1 MNKAL
6 RYIFW
11 GYLLIFSRLHVM
23 IDLLMDPIGYYLI
36 YAGCSRLVDAF
47 PKAKK
52 AMTVG
57 LIGMLISVP
66 SVFVNLS
73 DTTLPVGWS
82 IYGTLLSG
90 LKLVIAYYL
99 FNVLFDAVNMVGN
112 QTLQHRTKTT
122 YKFYI
127 SIHLFTLAIL
137 SFSMNVAGDGW
148 VVLLLISTISALIMD
163 ILFLLLI
170 GAIRRVSPKDHRIN
184 YSIEHI
190 VD

>member
-6 RYIFW
+6 RYMFW
-11 GYLLIFSRLHVM
+11 GYLLIFFRLHIM
-23 IDLLMDPIGYYLI
+23 IDLLIDPLGYYLI

-52 AMTVG
+52 AMIVG
-57 LIGMLISVP
+57 LIGMFISVP

-73 DTTLPVGWS
+73 DTALPIGWS
-82 IYGTLLSG
+82 MYGNLLLV
-90 LKLVIAYYL
+90 LKFVIAYYL
-99 FNVLFDAVNMVGN
+99 FNVLIDAAKMVGN
-112 QTLQHRTKTT
+112 QALQNRADTT
-122 YKFYI
+122 YKFYV
-127 SIHLFTLAIL
+127 SIHLFTLALL

-148 VVLLLISTISALIMD
+148 IVLSLLSTIGVLLMD

-184 YSIEHI
+184 YSI
-190 VD
+190 

>member
-11 GYLLIFSRLHVM
+11 GYFLIFFRLHVM
-23 IDLLMDPIGYYLI
+23 IDLLMDPLGYYLI

-47 PKAKK
+47 PKAKR
-52 AMTVG
+52 AMIVG

-82 IYGTLLSG
+82 IYGTLLSA

-99 FNVLFDAVNMVGN
+99 FNVLSDVAKMVGN
-112 QTLQHRTKTT
+112 QALQNRTKTT
-122 YKFYI
+122 FTFYV
-127 SIHLFTLAIL
+127 SIHLFNLALL

-148 VVLLLISTISALIMD
+148 IALSLISTIGVLIMD
-163 ILFLLLI
+163 VLFLLLI

-184 YSIEHI
+184 YSI
-190 VD
+190 

>member
-6 RYIFW
+6 RYMFW
-11 GYLLIFSRLHVM
+11 GYLLIFFRLHVM
-23 IDLLMDPIGYYLI
+23 IDLLMDPLGYYLI

-52 AMTVG
+52 AMTIG
-57 LIGMLISVP
+57 LLGMFISLP

-73 DTTLPVGWS
+73 DTTLPTGWTA
-82 IYGTLLSG
+82 YGTLLLV
-90 LKLVIAYYL
+90 LKLVITYYL
-99 FNVLFDAVNMVGN
+99 FNILIDAAKMVGN
-112 QTLQHRTKTT
+112 HALQHRTNIT

-127 SIHLFTLAIL
+127 TIHLFTLALL
-137 SFSMNVAGDGW
+137 SFSMNIAGDGW
-148 VVLLLISTISALIMD
+148 IALSLISTIGVLIMD

-184 YSIEHI
+184 YSI
-190 VD
+190 